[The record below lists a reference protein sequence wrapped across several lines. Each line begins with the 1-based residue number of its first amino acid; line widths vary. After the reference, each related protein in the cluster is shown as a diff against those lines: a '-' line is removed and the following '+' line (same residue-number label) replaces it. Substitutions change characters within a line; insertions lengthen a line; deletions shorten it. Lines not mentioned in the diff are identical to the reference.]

1 MKKKVIALVPAYNEE
16 NRIKDTLIS
25 LSQIDTIERIY
36 VVDDASSDSTADN
49 AEASGAEVIR
59 LRRNLGKGKALNTA
73 LSSIENYDVLLLID
87 CDLGES
93 AKEAYK
99 LIDPVVNEKAD
110 MAIADFPKP
119 QVKGGFGLVKGLAS
133 WGIKKYGGLSVKEPL
148 SGQRA
153 ISKEV
158 MQAVG
163 KFDGDFGVEVGLTI
177 DAARKGFKVIEVDTK
192 MSHAETGRNL
202 AGFVHRG
209 KQFYHVLKAIIRRLG

>member
-1 MKKKVIALVPAYNEE
+1 MKTIVIALVPAYNEE
-16 NRIKDTLIS
+16 ICIKDTLSS
-25 LSQIDTIERIY
+25 LFAIDIIDRIY

-59 LRRNLGKGKALNTA
+59 LRRNLGKGKALNNA
-73 LSSIENYDVLLLID
+73 LTSIDDYDVLLLID

-99 LIDPVVNEKAD
+99 LIDPVVNKEAD
-110 MAIADFPKP
+110 MAIANFPKP
-119 QVKGGFGLVKGLAS
+119 HVKGGFGLVKGLAA
-133 WGIKKYGGLSVKEPL
+133 WGIRKSGGLSVKEPL

-153 ISKEV
+153 ISREV
-158 MQAVG
+158 IQAVG
-163 KFDGDFGVEVGLTI
+163 KFDSGFGVEVGLTI
-177 DAARKGFKVIEVDTK
+177 DAARKGFKIIEVDTT

-209 KQFYHVLKAIIRRLG
+209 KQFYHVLKAIIRRLR